1 MKKLVIL
8 IASLGFAM
16 AAKAEVKI
24 GYVDMQKAIQSTS
37 AGKKAKS
44 ELEAEFNK
52 KKKELEKKE
61 TDLKKMG
68 EDLEKKK
75 AVLSEEVFGKKQA
88 EFQEEMLKYR
98 EFVGK
103 SQMEMQKKE
112 RDLTAPILE
121 KMKATIGKVG
131 KEQKYT
137 MVLEKAEHSILWAE
151 SSSDLTDDVIKTFE
165 KER

>member
-52 KKKELEKKE
+52 KKL
-61 TDLKKMG
+61 
-68 EDLEKKK
+68 
-75 AVLSEEVFGKKQA
+75 
-88 EFQEEMLKYR
+88 
-98 EFVGK
+98 
-103 SQMEMQKKE
+103 
-112 RDLTAPILE
+112 I
-121 KMKATIGKVG
+121 
-131 KEQKYT
+131 
-137 MVLEKAEHSILWAE
+137 
-151 SSSDLTDDVIKTFE
+151 
-165 KER
+165 